1 MEKARALTSEEQI
14 TRNTLLILGII
25 FVAFNLRPSITSV
38 GPLISFIK
46 EDTGMSNSVAGFITT
61 LPLLAFAFL
70 SPLAPRLSQKIG
82 KETTVLVA
90 LVFLGIGLFI
100 RSSGM
105 LFTLFLGTA
114 IIGLGVAICNVI
126 LPGIVKQSFPTK
138 VGLMT
143 GMYTVSMGTMAGIAP
158 GISVPL
164 SETLHLGW
172 QGSLRVWMI
181 LIIPA
186 LLIWLIQSKRKE
198 KIPGQYFQVKPANSS
213 LLSSGLAWQVTLFMG
228 LQSTIYFCFI
238 TWLPEML
245 YSHGISISTAGWMV
259 SILQFSGIPANFIIP
274 ILADR
279 VPNQKGI
286 VIAIGA
292 LCMSG
297 LIGLLV
303 GGNLVLLCLS
313 IISIGLG
320 TGAAISLALT
330 LMVLRAANAE
340 QAANLSAMS
349 QSIGYFLAALGPI
362 LLGFIFD
369 VFHSWIIALFLLMA
383 LTVIMTVAGIGA
395 GRNQYVLEEK
405 RGAIHT
411 LQQ

>member
-1 MEKARALTSEEQI
+1 MEKAHALSSKVHAAK
-14 TRNTLLILGII
+14 NPLLIAGII
-25 FVAFNLRPSITSV
+25 FVAFNLRPAITSV
-38 GPLISFIK
+38 GPLISFIR
-46 EDTGMSNSVAGFITT
+46 EDTGMSNSLAGFITT

-70 SPLAPRLSQKIG
+70 SPLAPKISQKIG
-82 KETTVLVA
+82 KEATILTA
-90 LVFLGIGLFI
+90 LIFLGIGLFI

-105 LFTLFLGTA
+105 VFTLFLGTA

-138 VGLMT
+138 IGLMT
-143 GMYTVSMGTMAGIAP
+143 GMYTVSMGAMAGIAP

-164 SETLHLGW
+164 ADSFYLGW
-172 QGSLRVWMI
+172 QGSLRIWLI
-181 LIIPA
+181 LVIPA
-186 LLIWLIQSKRKE
+186 LFIWTLQSKRKE
-198 KIPGQYFQVKPANSS
+198 NHLNSS
-213 LLSSGLAWQVTLFMG
+213 FHMKAPHSSMLRSGLAWQVTLFMG

-274 ILADR
+274 IIADR
-279 VPNQKGI
+279 VATQKGI
-286 VIAIGA
+286 VIAIGV

-297 LIGLLV
+297 LVGLIIGGHILL
-303 GGNLVLLCLS
+303 LTLA
-313 IISIGLG
+313 IISIGIG

-349 QSIGYFLAALGPI
+349 QSIGYLLAAIGPI

-369 VFHSWIIALFLLMA
+369 IFHSWSAALLLLMA
-383 LTVIMTVAGIGA
+383 ITVIMTLAGIGA
-395 GRNQYVLEEK
+395 GGNQYVLDEDSNE
-405 RGAIHT
+405 
-411 LQQ
+411 Q